1 MNDTLVFTK
10 RNSPYPNC
18 HIRVDKELYSIISDI
33 ASVTGAPMSSV
44 VNNMLDFSAKHIQF
58 EDSISCDSNTPIT
71 APDTLT
77 MYACS
82 CTNTDKRPTC
92 TVTYDINLN
101 GPTFN
106 NG

>member
-33 ASVTGAPMSSV
+33 ASVTGAPMSYV
-44 VNNMLDFSAKHIQF
+44 VNNMLDYSAKHIQF
-58 EDSISCDSNTPIT
+58 EDPIACDSNTPIT

-77 MYACS
+77 MYA
-82 CTNTDKRPTC
+82 
-92 TVTYDINLN
+92 
-101 GPTFN
+101 
-106 NG
+106 